1 MSPNGA
7 ARGDEMAL
15 SGTYMSGSKQVD
27 MGQGSD
33 EEHRATSH
41 VRGWQAGTIH
51 GQPAQSLH
59 DPSVAM
65 AGKDYLAALNAEQ
78 RRAA

>member
-1 MSPNGA
+1 MNPNGA
-7 ARGDEMAL
+7 VRGDEMVL
-15 SGTYMSGSKQVD
+15 LGTYAWGSSKLRWDKGLTKNTARLAMSG
-27 MGQGSD
+27 
-33 EEHRATSH
+33 
-41 VRGWQAGTIH
+41 GWQAGTIH